1 MKDMTTITLKTDDG
15 DTIDVRRTPDGKI
28 EVKHSRI
35 APNGWAEFLD
45 IGSGHKGKEP
55 VSFVKL
61 RGEQYILDGQEATM
75 IRNAISRAQL

>member
-1 MKDMTTITLKTDDG
+1 MTIITLKTDDG
-15 DTIDVRRTPDGKI
+15 DTIDVRRSPDGKI

-35 APNGWAEFLD
+35 APGGWAEFLD
-45 IGSGHKGKEP
+45 IGGSQKDKEP

-61 RGEQYILDGQEATM
+61 HGEQYILDGQEASL